1 MAVINCVKI
10 LFGLTNKCSSS
21 MFAVSNVLACL
32 QHKIYIRPKSSFGEG
47 GKKTFL
53 LFLPLGIIV
62 NSEAQQEFP
71 SKLNVNF
78 KKYFYY

>member
-1 MAVINCVKI
+1 
-10 LFGLTNKCSSS
+10 
-21 MFAVSNVLACL
+21 MFAVSNVLARF
-32 QHKIYIRPKSSFGEG
+32 QHKIYIRKRDDWKARRLRSAKGERKHSFCSS
-47 GKKTFL
+47 
-53 LFLPLGIIV
+53 PLGIIV